1 VSRPFFTIAI
11 PSKNRPDRVR
21 DALRSLVEQTF
32 ADVEIVV
39 CDNSDEQ
46 EADQTAAVVGK
57 FDDLR
62 VRYVRTNG
70 RLSMPDNWERA
81 IEDAGGEY
89 VGILTDRSVLRR
101 DALEVAHREID
112 ATGAQVVNWFN
123 DLYGRDS
130 SGRQYKRR
138 PCTFKRYQHS
148 PETIIDY
155 FLRGHPK
162 YSNKVIPKLMTSVC
176 HRSILQAMRDSPI
189 GRCCP
194 PVAPDFTSGFQML
207 AHCEWILTLDESMYV
222 SSGTG
227 NGASFRRGGEL
238 ADRFRRDLGM
248 EAHEMVDLMPS
259 RASFAH
265 ALVRNDFVRV
275 RNVLPDCFPDAEI
288 DRTQYYLGCLT
299 DYVKAARQGAR
310 RDDNLVALLDALEL
324 EPAEIKEPVQQTEL
338 FTRAT
343 RPEGVPE
350 KVKKNAVAATLFP
363 EFDTVFDAMAWDE
376 ANPRE
381 PTATEVLALNRGV
394 EELFVKKSRVRPA
407 HKASAHVA
415 APPERSRGTLG
426 TRLRTLLALGR
437 TLR

>member
-1 VSRPFFTIAI
+1 MSRPFFTIAI

-46 EADQTAAVVGK
+46 EADQTAAVVGE

-148 PETIIDY
+148 
-155 FLRGHPK
+155 
-162 YSNKVIPKLMTSVC
+162 
-176 HRSILQAMRDSPI
+176 
-189 GRCCP
+189 
-194 PVAPDFTSGFQML
+194 
-207 AHCEWILTLDESMYV
+207 
-222 SSGTG
+222 
-227 NGASFRRGGEL
+227 
-238 ADRFRRDLGM
+238 
-248 EAHEMVDLMPS
+248 
-259 RASFAH
+259 
-265 ALVRNDFVRV
+265 
-275 RNVLPDCFPDAEI
+275 
-288 DRTQYYLGCLT
+288 
-299 DYVKAARQGAR
+299 
-310 RDDNLVALLDALEL
+310 
-324 EPAEIKEPVQQTEL
+324 
-338 FTRAT
+338 
-343 RPEGVPE
+343 
-350 KVKKNAVAATLFP
+350 
-363 EFDTVFDAMAWDE
+363 
-376 ANPRE
+376 
-381 PTATEVLALNRGV
+381 
-394 EELFVKKSRVRPA
+394 
-407 HKASAHVA
+407 
-415 APPERSRGTLG
+415 
-426 TRLRTLLALGR
+426 
-437 TLR
+437 